1 VAAPRPIRRPPP
13 PPPPRAAAA
22 AAARAPRRRRRRA
35 RFKLKGR
42 RARPAGRL
50 LAPNVCCW
58 PRAFTGRSPR
68 ATTVRPFSFSFSNSI
83 RCWLLRLMRLMR
95 RRAACVPAL
104 QLSA

>member
-1 VAAPRPIRRPPP
+1 VPSYKRVWPRRVRSAARRRA
-13 PPPPRAAAA
+13 RAAAA
-22 AAARAPRRRRRRA
+22 AAAR
-35 RFKLKGR
+35 FKLKG